1 MNELKDNKYL
11 TNPAR
16 LFDPVSV
23 LISIALIVAVLA
35 AVIATG
41 EANQTDGLL
50 LFSDFRSFFFVIG
63 GTFGCLLF
71 QFDLMTMFKTIFMC
85 VRSFISNPVKE
96 SGAII
101 QELDEVI
108 INGGS
113 ILDLREGANIT
124 GELLN
129 DVVHMVREKLF
140 YEEIDALVANRISTL
155 FLLRKSAVALLNKG
169 TKIAPALGL
178 LGTVIGLIEVLQSLE
193 DPSKIGPAMSLALMT
208 TAFGS
213 ILGSFIFTPLAGR
226 LEHHNTLYL
235 EIHKLLMN
243 RVNVLLQREERRIN
257 PTLVNKKL
265 GIDNQ
270 LGNSNAT

>member
-1 MNELKDNKYL
+1 MNGLDKKYL
-11 TNPAR
+11 TPSKR
-16 LFDPVSV
+16 IFDPISV
-23 LISIALIVAVLA
+23 FVSIALIVGVLA
-35 AVIATG
+35 AVIGTG
-41 EANQTDGLL
+41 ADEQLQNPL

-71 QFDLMTMFKTIFMC
+71 QFDFITLIQTFVLSFK
-85 VRSFISNPVKE
+85 SFIFNPTKDTTK
-96 SGAII
+96 II
-101 QELDEVI
+101 DELDEAI
-108 INGGS
+108 ITGAS
-113 ILDLREGANIT
+113 ILNLREGNEIT

-129 DVVHMVREKLF
+129 DIVHMVKEKLF
-140 YEEIDALVANRISTL
+140 YEEIDALIANRIATT
-155 FLLRKSAVALLNKG
+155 FLTRKAAVDLLNKG

-226 LEHHNTLYL
+226 LEHQNVLYL
-235 EIHKLLMN
+235 ETHKLLMN

-257 PTLVNKKL
+257 PATANKKL
-265 GIDNQ
+265 EGA
-270 LGNSNAT
+270 SES